1 VSEGKVTAV
10 ITHPSG
16 ALGDEKYRPQ
26 FHFTPEKNW
35 MNDPNG
41 LIYYKGEYH
50 LFFQHNPL
58 ENVWGNMS
66 WGHAVSVDLFLW
78 QELPVAIPCTD
89 DTGIFSGSTVI
100 DYTNSAGFGSTDN
113 PAMIAIYTEHKN
125 DKSKQSQCLA
135 FSLDNGRTFTK
146 YEGNPV
152 LDVNSP
158 DFRDPKVQWIDNQ
171 WLMTIARPDLH
182 QISFFTSSNLKEW
195 KHLSDFGPAAE
206 IGGCWECPD
215 LFQLGDKWVLIVSLN
230 PGGYQVGSGT
240 QYFLGQWNGKE
251 FIADDLRTR
260 WLDYGRDN
268 YAGIT
273 FNNAPDGR
281 RIFIGWMSNWEYAH
295 TFPTQPWR
303 GAMTLPRELTL
314 DADRLIQK
322 IVGESG
328 IPKITFSTSEGSIRI
343 NEKEDRFIEI
353 GLREKN
359 IFIDC
364 THAWSGEAEPLPKK
378 FLLQE
383 IAINTGEVDFEI
395 FLDRGSIELFVDG
408 GKNVITNLTFIEPAL
423 TSVTSIGQVRN
434 LLTANFRHPANS

>member
-1 VSEGKVTAV
+1 
-10 ITHPSG
+10 
-16 ALGDEKYRPQ
+16 
-26 FHFTPEKNW
+26 

-50 LFFQHNPL
+50 LFFQHNPT

-66 WGHAVSVDLFLW
+66 WGHAVSPDLFSW
-78 QELPVAIPCTD
+78 QELPVAITCTEE
-89 DTGIFSGSTVI
+89 TGIFSGSTVI
-100 DYTNSAGFGSTDN
+100 DYTNSTGFGSVEN
-113 PAMIAIYTEHKN
+113 PAMVAIYTEHKN

-152 LDVNSP
+152 LDISSP
-158 DFRDPKVQWIDNQ
+158 DFRDPKVQWINDQ

-182 QISFFTSSNLKEW
+182 QISFFTSHNLKEW

-206 IGGCWECPD
+206 VGGCWECPD

-251 FIADDLRTR
+251 FIADDVKTR

-273 FNNAPDGR
+273 FNNTPQDR
-281 RIFIGWMSNWEYAH
+281 RIFLGWMSNWEYAH

-303 GAMTLPRELTL
+303 GAMTLPRELSL
-314 DADRLIQK
+314 HGNRIIQTP
-322 IVGESG
+322 ISHPYGFPEVSF
-328 IPKITFSTSEGSIRI
+328 TTSDGAIRI
-343 NEKEDRFIEI
+343 CENNELYVEI
-353 GLREKN
+353 GVRNQKLYVDTSR
-359 IFIDC
+359 
-364 THAWSGEAEPLPKK
+364 AWGDLAAPT
-378 FLLQE
+378 LQE
-383 IAINTGEVDFEI
+383 IAIEKGEIDIRVI
-395 FLDRGSIELFVDG
+395 VDRGSVEVFAVG
-408 GKNVITNLTFIEPAL
+408 GAIVLTNLVFVETAL
-423 TSVTSIGQVRN
+423 TSVQPLAGANN
-434 LLTANFRHPANS
+434 LKTAGLQTAHA

>member
-1 VSEGKVTAV
+1 
-10 ITHPSG
+10 
-16 ALGDEKYRPQ
+16 
-26 FHFTPEKNW
+26 

-50 LFFQHNPL
+50 LFFQHNPT

-66 WGHAVSVDLFLW
+66 WGHAVSPDLFSW
-78 QELPVAIPCTD
+78 QELPVAITCTKE
-89 DTGIFSGSTVI
+89 TGIFSGSTVI
-100 DYTNSAGFGSTDN
+100 DYTNSTGFGSVEN
-113 PAMIAIYTEHKN
+113 PAMVAIYTEHKN

-152 LDVNSP
+152 LDINSP

-182 QISFFTSSNLKEW
+182 QISFFTSHNLKEW
-195 KHLSDFGPAAE
+195 KHLSDFGPTAE
-206 IGGCWECPD
+206 VGGCWECPD

-251 FIADDLRTR
+251 FIADDVKTR

-273 FNNAPDGR
+273 FNNAPQER
-281 RIFIGWMSNWEYAH
+281 RIFLGWMSNWEYAH

-303 GAMTLPRELTL
+303 GAMTLPRELSLKNGVLT
-314 DADRLIQK
+314 QQPV
-322 IVGESG
+322 VGFAEVPQ
-328 IPKITFSTSEGSIRI
+328 ISIRTSGGSVRI
-343 NEKEDRFIEI
+343 AENVERY
-353 GLREKN
+353 
-359 IFIDC
+359 IDVGVRDGKLFVD
-364 THAWSGEAEPLPKK
+364 TSHAWAEIPVPTV
-378 FLLQE
+378 QE
-383 IAINTGEVDFEI
+383 IEVGNTKIDI
-395 FLDRGSIELFVDG
+395 QIYLDRGSVEVFAGSGSVS
-408 GKNVITNLTFIEPAL
+408 ITNLIFVDSAL
-423 TSVTSIGQVRN
+423 SQVSISGDVTVIKCEQLS
-434 LLTANFRHPANS
+434 LLTQVK

>member
-1 VSEGKVTAV
+1 
-10 ITHPSG
+10 
-16 ALGDEKYRPQ
+16 
-26 FHFTPEKNW
+26 

-50 LFFQHNPL
+50 LFFQHNPT

-66 WGHAVSVDLFLW
+66 WGHAVSADLFSW
-78 QELPVAIPCTD
+78 QKLPVAITCTKE
-89 DTGIFSGSTVI
+89 TGIFSGSTVI
-100 DYTNSAGFGSTDN
+100 DHTNSTGFGSVEN
-113 PAMIAIYTEHKN
+113 PAMVAIYTEHKN

-152 LDVNSP
+152 LDINSP

-182 QISFFTSSNLKEW
+182 QISFFTSHNLKEW
-195 KHLSDFGPAAE
+195 KHLSDFGPTAE
-206 IGGCWECPD
+206 VGGCWECPD

-251 FIADDLRTR
+251 FIADDVKTR

-273 FNNAPDGR
+273 FNNAPQER
-281 RIFIGWMSNWEYAH
+281 RIFLGWMSNWEYAH

-303 GAMTLPRELTL
+303 GAMTLPRELSLKNGALSQQPVAGFTEVPH
-314 DADRLIQK
+314 I
-322 IVGESG
+322 SM
-328 IPKITFSTSEGSIRI
+328 STSGGSVRI
-343 NEKEDRFIEI
+343 AENTERY
-353 GLREKN
+353 
-359 IFIDC
+359 IDVGVRNGKLFVD
-364 THAWSGEAEPLPKK
+364 TSHAWAEIPVPTV
-378 FLLQE
+378 QE
-383 IAINTGEVDFEI
+383 IEVGNTEI
-395 FLDRGSIELFVDG
+395 DIQIYLDRGSVEVFAGSGSVS
-408 GKNVITNLTFIEPAL
+408 ITNLIFVDSAL
-423 TSVTSIGQVRN
+423 SQVSISGDVTVIKCEQLS
-434 LLTANFRHPANS
+434 LLTQVK